1 MEEIVE
7 AYINP
12 DLPPEEWDIDQLIS
26 KVKEFIYLLNDLK
39 SEDVSV
45 LSIEEL

>member
-12 DLPPEEWDIDQLIS
+12 DFAYEEWDIDQLIS
-26 KVKEFIYLLNDLK
+26 KVKEFIYLLDDLRHQML
-39 SEDVSV
+39 VYY
-45 LSIEEL
+45 L